1 MPRAGGF
8 VGGTA
13 GAQLV
18 GPPQSGRRA
27 AYAPAVDFLSGM
39 LADVIEL
46 GALALAVWA
55 FVDALMRP
63 TPLYTAADKL
73 TKPAWLGITGGA
85 ALVTLL
91 SDTIGIFGL
100 VALVA
105 SIVYL
110 VDVRP
115 ALREVQRGN
124 PW

>member
-1 MPRAGGF
+1 MDI
-8 VGGTA
+8 
-13 GAQLV
+13 L
-18 GPPQSGRRA
+18 
-27 AYAPAVDFLSGM
+27 LGM
-39 LADVIEL
+39 LLNGIEL
-46 GALALAVWA
+46 GSLALAIWA
-55 FVDALMRP
+55 FVDAAMRP

-85 ALVTLL
+85 LAVSLLTDTLGL
-91 SDTIGIFGL
+91 FGL

-115 ALREVQRGN
+115 ALKQVQRGN

>member
-1 MPRAGGF
+1 MG
-8 VGGTA
+8 
-13 GAQLV
+13 Q
-18 GPPQSGRRA
+18 PQTGRYP

-85 ALVTLL
+85 ALVALL
-91 SDTIGIFGL
+91 TETIGIFGL

>member
-1 MPRAGGF
+1 M
-8 VGGTA
+8 
-13 GAQLV
+13 
-18 GPPQSGRRA
+18 
-27 AYAPAVDFLSGM
+27 DFITSM
-39 LADVIEL
+39 LANGIEI
-46 GALALAVWA
+46 GSLALAIWA
-55 FVDALMRP
+55 LVDAAMRP

-85 ALVTLL
+85 AAVSLLTNTL
-91 SDTIGIFGL
+91 GIFGL

-115 ALREVQRGN
+115 ALQQVQRGN

>member
-1 MPRAGGF
+1 MDI
-8 VGGTA
+8 
-13 GAQLV
+13 LI
-18 GPPQSGRRA
+18 
-27 AYAPAVDFLSGM
+27 GM
-39 LADVIEL
+39 LVNGIEL
-46 GALALAVWA
+46 GSLALAAWA
-55 FVDALMRP
+55 FIDAVMRP

-85 ALVTLL
+85 LAVSLLTEAL
-91 SDTIGIFGL
+91 GIFGL

-115 ALREVQRGN
+115 ALRQVQRGN

>member
-1 MPRAGGF
+1 
-8 VGGTA
+8 
-13 GAQLV
+13 
-18 GPPQSGRRA
+18 
-27 AYAPAVDFLSGM
+27 VDIFGSM
-39 LADVIEL
+39 LANGIEL
-46 GALALAVWA
+46 GALAVAVWA
-55 FVDALMRP
+55 FVDAVTRP

-85 ALVTLL
+85 VAVSFLTDTLGL
-91 SDTIGIFGL
+91 FGL

-115 ALREVQRGN
+115 ALQQVQRGN